1 MSLNIKTCIDQLKY
15 YPKADECL
23 RQSKSSI
30 DALPSYNYLLELRN
44 EIPKELYSFYLRKL
58 LLFNTAN
65 VSVELRLKMLDGVA
79 RDDIMFQEEL
89 DALHNFDEN
98 VTIYRGTSK
107 NEREPGLSWSIKR
120 YVAESSDFY
129 RGRLYIA
136 TIPTSSILFYFSK
149 NTAEEEIIAHVIDN
163 YTIVDDPD
171 FSC

>member
-1 MSLNIKTCIDQLKY
+1 MSLDKKTCIDLLKD

-23 RQSKSSI
+23 RQSKSAL

-89 DALHNFDEN
+89 DTLRNFGEN
-98 VTIYRGTSK
+98 VTIYRGTSID
-107 NEREPGLSWSIKR
+107 EREPGLSWSIKK

-129 RGRLYIA
+129 RGRLFIA
-136 TIPTSSILFYFSK
+136 RIPTSSILCYFSMD
-149 NTAEEEIIAHVIDN
+149 TTEEEIIAHVIDN
-163 YTIVDDPD
+163 YTIVDDPS